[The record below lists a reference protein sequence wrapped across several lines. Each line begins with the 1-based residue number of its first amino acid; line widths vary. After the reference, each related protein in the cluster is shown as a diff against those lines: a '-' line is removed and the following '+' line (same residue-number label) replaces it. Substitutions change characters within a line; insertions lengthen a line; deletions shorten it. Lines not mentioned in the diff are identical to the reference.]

1 MARYKRRIQLIKPS
15 LQLRLTLVFVALGA
29 IGLVLQL
36 LFFTA
41 RLAELA
47 VFLPQDGE
55 MFATEVDRILLE
67 GLLVS
72 ALVFLPLTF
81 AVGVLT
87 TFRIA
92 GPLYRFEMHLKQL
105 LRGERPGP
113 IRLRKGDQLVDFCEL
128 LNRTVASL
136 LATSGTEVGP
146 EPAAEEAEIR
156 EAPKA
161 PEERRQVA

>member
-1 MARYKRRIQLIKPS
+1 MSKHKRRIQLIKPT

-36 LFFTA
+36 LFFTS

-47 VFLPQDGE
+47 AYLPQDGE
-55 MFATEVDRILLE
+55 MFATEVDGILLE

-81 AVGVLT
+81 AVGILT

-92 GPLYRFEMHLKQL
+92 GPIYRFEMTLKQIL
-105 LRGERPGP
+105 KGERPGP
-113 IRLRKGDQLVDFCEL
+113 IRLRKGDQLLDFCEL
-128 LNRTVASL
+128 LNRT
-136 LATSGTEVGP
+136 LATLQP
-146 EPAAEEAEIR
+146 EDASAPPVEPHVTLQPAAFDR
-156 EAPKA
+156 D
-161 PEERRQVA
+161 PEEQRQVA

>member
-1 MARYKRRIQLIKPS
+1 MSKHKRRIQLIKPS
-15 LQLRLTLVFVALGA
+15 LQLRLTMVFVALGA

-47 VFLPQDGE
+47 AYLPQDGE
-55 MFATEVDRILLE
+55 MFAMEVDSILLE

-81 AVGVLT
+81 AVGILT

-92 GPLYRFEMHLKQL
+92 GPLYRFEMHLNAL
-105 LRGERPGP
+105 RRGERPGP
-113 IRLRKGDQLVDFCEL
+113 IRLREKDQLKDFCEL
-128 LNRTVASL
+128 LNETVASL
-136 LATSGTEVGP
+136 IEQRDG
-146 EPAAEEAEIR
+146 EADEQPVIAQR
-156 EAPKA
+156 ALGAGRDLDES
-161 PEERRQVA
+161 RRVA